1 MTLTLILAL
10 LSGISNL
17 FSKYEGTALENLI
30 QTGLT
35 ALGTLLTSWVKG
47 SPVADISAA
56 LKAIQVVLQ
65 GLAQNPATDSADLP
79 QIAELDNIVQAGIQG
94 YENAAA
100 GDDPGTLPIPPAV
113 Q

>member
-17 FSKYEGTALENLI
+17 FSKYEGTTLENLI

-47 SPVADISAA
+47 SPVADILSS
-56 LKAIQVVLQ
+56 LQAIQLVLQ
-65 GLAQNPATDSADLP
+65 GLAQNPSTDISDLP
-79 QIAELDNIVQAGIQG
+79 LIGELVKITQAAIMG
-94 YENAAA
+94 YQKAAA
-100 GDDPGTLPIPPAV
+100 GQDPGTLPVPPAV
-113 Q
+113 D